1 MSEKHVIYDDMSH
14 KSTIR
19 LENVS
24 VTFEKYTVLHKLN
37 LLLDERLIAVIGAN
51 GSGKS
56 TFVRLLNG
64 LVLPTEG
71 NVTINGF
78 DTRREGKAVRRIV
91 GFVFQNPDNQIIMP
105 TVEEDITFGI
115 KKLKKEEIER
125 RIEETLQ
132 RYGLLSLRKKRVHLL
147 SGGQKQLL
155 AICGVLVMEPH
166 TIILDEPTTQL
177 DLYNRKRI
185 AEIIDNLEQ
194 RIIMTSHDLL
204 LLKKFERILV
214 LHEGHLIYD
223 ASPSDAIPFY
233 ERLMA

>member
-1 MSEKHVIYDDMSH
+1 LSEKHVIYDDMSH

-166 TIILDEPTTQL
+166 IIW
-177 DLYNRKRI
+177 N
-185 AEIIDNLEQ
+185 
-194 RIIMTSHDLL
+194 S
-204 LLKKFERILV
+204 
-214 LHEGHLIYD
+214 G
-223 ASPSDAIPFY
+223 SS
-233 ERLMA
+233 